1 MSKKRK
7 KKKKKKKKK
16 GLYNLIILNT
26 FLFQLLQL
34 VDVFSFS
41 SFASLVGVP
50 IGITSSAIGL
60 KICATTAG
68 IKKYKSIFKK
78 KKRDKMVF
86 LAKSKL
92 DRMQY

>member
-1 MSKKRK
+1 M
-7 KKKKKKKKK
+7 
-16 GLYNLIILNT
+16 
-26 FLFQLLQL
+26 
-34 VDVFSFS
+34 DVFFS
-41 SFASLVGVP
+41 SFASLVDVP